1 MRRKRD
7 SLVSTWMV
15 GHVII
20 YETELHNVITRP
32 LVNYDSLY
40 SWS

>member
-1 MRRKRD
+1 MA
-7 SLVSTWMV
+7 

-20 YETELHNVITRP
+20 YKAELHNAITRP